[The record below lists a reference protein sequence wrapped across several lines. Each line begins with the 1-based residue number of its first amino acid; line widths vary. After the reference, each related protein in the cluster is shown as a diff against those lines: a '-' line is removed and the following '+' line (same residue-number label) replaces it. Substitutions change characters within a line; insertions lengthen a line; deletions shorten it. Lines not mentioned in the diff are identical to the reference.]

1 MAERKIT
8 KKDKFNMILEIPEVQ
23 ANPLLKEFVQKEL
36 ALLAKKNGSSSDK
49 PTEKQLENER
59 LKVAIIR
66 DMAENQLY
74 TVTELTKLVPELAE
88 LSNQKVSALVRQLKD
103 DGLVI
108 KVEEKRRSY
117 FKRAQ

>member
-1 MAERKIT
+1 MAEKKIT

-23 ANPLLKEFVQKEL
+23 ANPLLVEFVQKEL
-36 ALLAKKNGSSSDK
+36 SLLAKKNGSSSDK

-59 LKVAIIR
+59 LKTAILSG
-66 DMAENQLY
+66 MAENRLY
-74 TVTELTKLVPELAE
+74 TVTELLKEIPELAE

-103 DGLVI
+103 DGLVV

-117 FKRAQ
+117 FKRA

>member
-8 KKDKFNMILEIPEVQ
+8 KKDKFNMLLEIPEVQ
-23 ANPLLKEFVQKEL
+23 ANPLLREFVEKEL

-74 TVTELTKLVPELAE
+74 TVTELTKLVPELVE

-103 DGLVI
+103 DGLVVR
-108 KVEEKRRSY
+108 VEEKRRSY
-117 FKRAQ
+117 FKRA